1 MCWEKFFFFLIFI
14 YLFFC
19 LQETHLIKN
28 VANVILKI
36 ILMQCWVFF
45 TALGLHCCAWAFA
58 SCSELRLLFVA
69 VRGLLIGVAFLVA
82 EHGLWGS
89 QAQYCCTQALEH
101 RLSICST
108 QV

>member
-1 MCWEKFFFFLIFI
+1 MLGKVFFFLIFI
-14 YLFFC
+14 YLFFF

-28 VANVILKI
+28 VAKVILKI

-45 TALGLHCCAWAFA
+45 TALGLRCCAWAFA

-69 VRGLLIGVAFLVA
+69 VHGLLIGVAFLVA

-108 QV
+108 QA